1 MSTPAPAPAN
11 KKVPRVEKPNL
22 DKHKAELEVIKKTI
36 DDLVKRRNILSNKFD
51 KEANDKQNAERNE
64 LRKKLEDIRI
74 EQGKIKKGRLDA
86 LNKIKELQAL
96 RRKKNDELRNAKQKL
111 PVSNVE
117 DIDSQI
123 SQLEKQIEAGVTV
136 NEEKQLLKEISKLKQ
151 AKNTLDKVKKSVS
164 EFNVDDKIK
173 ALDAEIKKLN
183 EKRAPLEKDYSDIKA
198 KLDVLEK
205 RRKDQSN
212 DFKNTK
218 EERAKIQE
226 QIEANIQK
234 RRELNE
240 AFQKQREDYRNYV
253 KAERERREEQR
264 KKEIEEKRNQR
275 LQKRFEV
282 ELENAEIP
290 AFTEEINSCNTLIG
304 ILNNQLEKKS
314 DNAENAQKDSANL
327 DVISGAV
334 LLNSKNEREEEVFFS
349 GKGKKNKKQ
358 HNKNKD
364 AKNAPI
370 KFDLGVMEAF
380 WKLKIDVPSSI
391 EEVQETIK
399 TLEAKRDDYQKN
411 SAEQTKKNKEEA
423 LRKMEEHRK
432 KMEAG
437 ENIDD
442 DLDDIEDDEE

>member
-1 MSTPAPAPAN
+1 MSTTAN
-11 KKVPRVEKPNL
+11 KIKKVERPNL
-22 DKHKAELEVIKKTI
+22 EKHKAELEVIKKTI
-36 DDLVKRRNILSNKFD
+36 DDLIKRRNILSNKFD
-51 KEANDKQNAERNE
+51 REANDKQNAERNE
-64 LRKKLEDIRI
+64 LRKKLDEIRI
-74 EQGKIKKGRLDA
+74 EQGKVKKERQET

-96 RRKKNDELRNAKQKL
+96 KRKKNDELRNAKQRL
-111 PVSNVE
+111 PVSNVK

-123 SQLEKQIEAGVTV
+123 SQLESQIEAGVTV

-151 AKNTLDKVKKSVS
+151 AKNTLDKVEKSAS
-164 EFNVDDKIK
+164 ELNVDEKIN
-173 ALDAEIKKLN
+173 ALNAEMKKLN
-183 EKRAPLEKDYSDIKA
+183 EKRVPLEKDYSDIKT
-198 KLDVLEK
+198 KLDVIEK
-205 RRKDQSN
+205 RRRDQSA
-212 DFKNTK
+212 DFKSTK

-240 AFQKQREDYRNYV
+240 AFQKQREDFRNYV

-264 KKEIEEKRNQR
+264 KKEIEEKRNER

-314 DNAENAQKDSANL
+314 DNAADNSQKDSTNL
-327 DVISGAV
+327 DASVPEGAV

-432 KMEAG
+432 KIEAG
-437 ENIDD
+437 ENVDD
-442 DLDDIEDDEE
+442 DVEDIDEDDE

>member
-1 MSTPAPAPAN
+1 MSTTAN
-11 KKVPRVEKPNL
+11 KIKKVERPNL
-22 DKHKAELEVIKKTI
+22 EKHKAELEVIKKTI
-36 DDLVKRRNILSNKFD
+36 DDLIKRRNILSNKFD
-51 KEANDKQNAERNE
+51 REANDKQNAERND
-64 LRKKLEDIRI
+64 LRKKLEEIRI
-74 EQGKIKKGRLDA
+74 EQGKIKKERQEA
-86 LNKIKELQAL
+86 INKIKELQAL
-96 RRKKNDELRNAKQKL
+96 RRKKNEELRNAKQKL
-111 PVSNVE
+111 PVSNVK

-123 SQLEKQIEAGVTV
+123 SQLESQIEAGVTV

-151 AKNTLDKVKKSVS
+151 AKNTLDKVEKSAS
-164 EFNVDDKIK
+164 ELNVDDKIK
-173 ALDAEIKKLN
+173 TLEAEVKKLN
-183 EKRAPLEKDYSDIKA
+183 EKRVPLEKDYSDIKT

-205 RRKDQSN
+205 RRRDQSA
-212 DFKNTK
+212 DFKSTK

-240 AFQKQREDYRNYV
+240 AFQKQREDFRNYV

-264 KKEIEEKRNQR
+264 KKEIEEKRNER

-314 DNAENAQKDSANL
+314 DNAADNSQKDSTNL
-327 DVISGAV
+327 DASVPEGAV

-437 ENIDD
+437 ENVDD
-442 DLDDIEDDEE
+442 DVEDIDEDDE